1 MSKQAEVSVASTRV
15 SYIPN
20 ALSAGDEGPL
30 KKKDILKNTG
40 NLLRIR
46 QHIYLQEE
54 NLIDPPEMFWSNA
67 SLEIWFK
74 EMARALDVDLRMR
87 NLKTKVD
94 YSLELQNTL
103 LELNST
109 VSLTLV

>member
-1 MSKQAEVSVASTRV
+1 M
-15 SYIPN
+15 
-20 ALSAGDEGPL
+20 

-109 VSLTLV
+109 VCVDSFLCLDMKQMLISLHASTESIA